1 MPFWA
6 YMLHCRGGA
15 YYTGHTDNLER
26 RVAEHRSGAVEG
38 FTSDKL
44 PVELVWWEQFATR
57 LEALEAER
65 KIKGWSRAKKMA
77 LIRGDWDRVS
87 QLAKSKGSASTS
99 SARTGKN
106 VSLNSVRPE
115 LVEGPSFSSS
125 RLITGILETDGRL
138 DKALAEAT
146 GLSRERV
153 KGLIANGSVVID
165 GRTATTASA
174 KLAGG
179 ESFRVTL
186 PPPEPLETIAQDIPL
201 DIVFEDA
208 YLLVVNKPA
217 GMVVHPAAGNAD
229 GTLVNALLHHCKG
242 QLSGINGVARPGIVH
257 RIDKDTSGLLVV
269 AKSDAAHEGLAKQF
283 ADHSI
288 HRRYLAVC
296 AGHPDPVKGTVE
308 GRIGRSD
315 KDRKK
320 MAVLPDGATRG
331 KHAVTHYEVLR
342 RLGHAALIECR
353 LETGRTHQVR
363 VHCASIGHPL
373 LGDPVYG
380 RTPKPLRPVLEQ
392 LQFARQALHAASLG
406 FSHPISGESLD
417 FCAELPPDMREL
429 IDEIAR

>member
-77 LIRGDWDRVS
+77 LIGGDWDRVS

-99 SARTGKN
+99 SAQTEVLQGN
-106 VSLNSVRPE
+106 ALLS
-115 LVEGPSFSSS
+115 
-125 RLITGILETDGRL
+125 GRL

-146 GLSRERV
+146 ELSRERV
-153 KGLIANGSVVID
+153 KGLIANGLVEID

-179 ESFRVTL
+179 EAFRVTL
-186 PPPEPLETIAQDIPL
+186 PPPEPLETTAQDIPL

-208 YLLVVNKPA
+208 HLLVVNKPA

-269 AKSDAAHEGLAKQF
+269 AKFDAAHEGLAKQF

-429 IDEIAR
+429 IDETAR